1 MKIEP
6 LAGALGA
13 EIRGVDLTRLTD
25 GGWQD
30 VVEAFLR
37 YSVLV
42 VRDQALEPEH
52 IMEIG
57 ARFGEPCPYPFVT
70 GIDGFPFIFEVVK
83 EESDTVNFGGNW
95 HSDTTYLPKPPLGT
109 LLYAMET
116 PSHGGDTLFASTAR
130 AYDALSDGMKSIL
143 RGLVGVNSAGLK
155 HGGGR
160 QQLHKTISSM
170 RLHDIETGSQY
181 EAEHPV
187 VRTHPET
194 GRKALYVSRSHTIRF
209 RDMSEEE
216 SRPLVE
222 FLQAHQTR
230 PEFTCRVRW
239 SPGTLT
245 VWDNRCTQHNAINDY
260 HGQRR
265 RMRRLTVGPQTPQ

>member
-30 VVEAFLR
+30 VAEAFLR

-42 VRDQALEPEH
+42 VRDQALEPED
-52 IMEIG
+52 IMDIG

-95 HSDTTYLPKPPLGT
+95 HSDTTYMPKPPLGT
-109 LLYAMET
+109 LLYALET
-116 PSHGGDTLFASTAR
+116 PSHGGDTLFVSTAR

-155 HGGGR
+155 HSGGR
-160 QQLHKTISSM
+160 HQLHMTISSM
-170 RLHDIETGSQY
+170 R
-181 EAEHPV
+181 PV
-187 VRTHPET
+187 SYTHLTLP
-194 GRKALYVSRSHTIRF
+194 TIC
-209 RDMSEEE
+209 S
-216 SRPLVE
+216 V
-222 FLQAHQTR
+222 
-230 PEFTCRVRW
+230 
-239 SPGTLT
+239 
-245 VWDNRCTQHNAINDY
+245 
-260 HGQRR
+260 
-265 RMRRLTVGPQTPQ
+265 